1 MFLRHLVQIRLQLH
15 AFLKLRDRLA
25 GIHLVAGAAAAR
37 VGRQQH
43 AFAGTHRDAV
53 LGLELGAETGRLQ
66 ALVVALVQ
74 QVAQVQLG

>member
-1 MFLRHLVQIRLQLH
+1 M
-15 AFLKLRDRLA
+15 A
-25 GIHLVAGAAAAR
+25 AGAAAAR